1 MYVPSPFVLC
11 AGVGADLEWKRKGVG
26 AVDGSGIE
34 GKDGVFTGPCIRY
47 NERQA

>member
-11 AGVGADLEWKRKGVG
+11 AGVGADFEWKRKGVG

-34 GKDGVFTGPCIRY
+34 GKDGVFTGPCKRY
-47 NERQA
+47 HERQE